1 MSISLENIKPTDN
14 LFYSYYLSGPFKEL
28 YLRNL
33 NKNNSYEKGL
43 YSNSKYVDALSSLS
57 TTYTSADLKLN
68 DTNDQFT
75 GELIKTVNL
84 GIGILGLFYYMYYI
98 QKH

>member
-1 MSISLENIKPTDN
+1 
-14 LFYSYYLSGPFKEL
+14 
-28 YLRNL
+28 
-33 NKNNSYEKGL
+33 
-43 YSNSKYVDALSSLS
+43 VDALSSLS